1 MDLAYLHW
9 MAQYWKRSIRKEMGM
24 RKGATHAA
32 QLHWKM
38 LSGSL
43 VVVPIIAHRFAT
55 GATLKLFC
63 SATAVVGTIQGF
75 PTTRVPL
82 RWVGV

>member
-1 MDLAYLHW
+1 MDLDLAYLHW
-9 MAQYWKRSIRKEMGM
+9 MAQYWKRSMRKEMGM

-43 VVVPIIAHRFAT
+43 VVVPIIT
-55 GATLKLFC
+55 
-63 SATAVVGTIQGF
+63 
-75 PTTRVPL
+75 PL
-82 RWVGV
+82 CNRRDS